1 MFCGTDRMAMG
12 AYDYLKETGRRIPQ
26 DVGVA
31 GFDNQLLIVAQV
43 RPALTTIAL
52 PHYEMRKQAVQLAL
66 SHAIDA
72 ESRHAALP
80 PPGRPEHGRGLCA
93 HDIAATK
100 TKARILVWL
109 GFLMSALGAIAFMV
123 PFLQAMKASSPTTT
137 VDPSLRG

>member
-43 RPALTTIAL
+43 RPALTTIAQ

-66 SHAIDA
+66 SHAMDA

-100 TKARILVWL
+100 TKPRSTDVFSCLSV
-109 GFLMSALGAIAFMV
+109 FKQVSALIG
-123 PFLQAMKASSPTTT
+123 T
-137 VDPSLRG
+137 VGDCTW